1 MNCKNARISR
11 KQKTAGGRFVHFFR
25 RAAPRLKIFKFVC
38 FMRSVRFFAAPFLNL
53 CIFLIKKLLFFKK
66 RIMYTDIIK
75 KGGA

>member
-1 MNCKNARISR
+1 MHGSPVSK
-11 KQKTAGGRFVHFFR
+11 KTAGGRFV
-25 RAAPRLKIFKFVC
+25 
-38 FMRSVRFFAAPFLNL
+38 RFFAAPILNL

>member
-1 MNCKNARISR
+1 ML
-11 KQKTAGGRFVHFFR
+11 KQKSS
-25 RAAPRLKIFKFVC
+25 LKIFEFVS
-38 FMRSVRFFAAPFLNL
+38 FMRSVRFFAAPILNL